1 MSFSDNLQY
10 LRRDRNMTQE
20 QLAMLLGV
28 SRQAISRWESET
40 AYPEMDKL
48 VRLCDIFECTFDE
61 LIRGD
66 VEDLPSSPARSVATG
81 AVAVDVCGYDSHMR
95 SRSRSLA
102 AASVLAALGFAGAAI
117 TGGSGAMGM
126 LTGAAIPFPAAVS
139 ICAGLIAGCA
149 VALPAAFRHRRWI
162 RMHPYIEDFYTEED
176 RALARRALRAGIGV
190 FAASVAIG
198 CGLAVFWS
206 QAQNQSLGVS
216 CFLACMA
223 IGVWALVY
231 GACCRGRVD
240 VDAYNERAELA
251 HRRDMPPRAVEA
263 CGAIMIAASAVAL
276 GALLV
281 LGSPLFW
288 LAWVLGALACGAI
301 ALVSRSAVG
310 AAE

>member
-102 AASVLAALGFAGAAI
+102 AASALAALGFAGAAFS
-117 TGGSGAMGM
+117 GGSGAMGM

-149 VALPAAFRHRRWI
+149 VALPAAFRHRRSD
-162 RMHPYIEDFYTEED
+162 RTHP
-176 RALARRALRAGIGV
+176 
-190 FAASVAIG
+190 
-198 CGLAVFWS
+198 
-206 QAQNQSLGVS
+206 
-216 CFLACMA
+216 
-223 IGVWALVY
+223 
-231 GACCRGRVD
+231 
-240 VDAYNERAELA
+240 
-251 HRRDMPPRAVEA
+251 
-263 CGAIMIAASAVAL
+263 
-276 GALLV
+276 
-281 LGSPLFW
+281 
-288 LAWVLGALACGAI
+288 
-301 ALVSRSAVG
+301 
-310 AAE
+310 